1 MVYNPIPHKNI
12 LVFQTHDGLLYA
24 HFINYKTQFV
34 IKKDLKKESIF
45 GWVFGRNN
53 MDLFI
58 A

>member
-34 IKKDLKKESIF
+34 IKKDLKK
-45 GWVFGRNN
+45 
-53 MDLFI
+53 
-58 A
+58 